1 MCGYIRHADDYAS
14 LRDDNQ
20 AHPARRQEA
29 AESSGLPSLA
39 NRVARYAHTVNTSMS
54 KAIAAL
60 VRIGVESHEDRDR
73 NFGKMRTPE
82 GLRESS
88 RKRLLSRF

>member
-1 MCGYIRHADDYAS
+1 
-14 LRDDNQ
+14 
-20 AHPARRQEA
+20 
-29 AESSGLPSLA
+29 
-39 NRVARYAHTVNTSMS
+39 MS